1 MPQSILVADDEPK
14 IVALIVGYLEASG
27 FKTYQAFNGI
37 DALEAVREKK
47 PDCLVLDINMPGMDG
62 LSVAREV
69 RKKSDLPVIF
79 LTARTDEVD
88 RVIGLE
94 LGADD
99 YVSKPFSPR
108 ELVARV
114 RAVLRRTSPKGGS
127 DSSRVVRGTLVL
139 DPTTRRVTAAGS
151 PLSLTAV
158 QFEILALM
166 IREPGR
172 AWSRLEILEGFSGS
186 SYEGYERTIDAHIKN
201 LRKALRDDSDAP
213 RFIET
218 VRGIGYRFMEQKDEA

>member
-1 MPQSILVADDEPK
+1 MPQSVLVVDDEPK
-14 IVALIVGYLEASG
+14 IVALLVGYLEASG
-27 FKTYQAFNGI
+27 FKVHQAFDGNG
-37 DALEAVREKK
+37 ALAVFREMQ

-69 RKKSDLPVIF
+69 RKKSDLPIIF
-79 LTARTDEVD
+79 LTARADEMD
-88 RVIGLE
+88 RIIGLE

-114 RAVLRRTSPKGGS
+114 KAVLRRAGPKEGT
-127 DSSRVVRGTLVL
+127 DSARIVRGTVSL
-139 DPTTRRVTAAGS
+139 DARTRRVTIGGT
-151 PLSLTAV
+151 PLNLTAV
-158 QFEILALM
+158 QFDILALI

-201 LRKALRDDSDAP
+201 IRKAMGDDSDAP

-218 VRGIGYRFMEQKDEA
+218 VRGIGYRFMEQKDGA